1 VEILTLLVGY
11 SNLCHTSQQL
21 ACTCATCDQRI
32 NFLTTKLNNI
42 TKNHL
47 YQKSGFS

>member
-21 ACTCATCDQRI
+21 ACTCATCDQRVD
-32 NFLTTKLNNI
+32 FLATKLNNV

-47 YQKSGFS
+47 YHKSCFS